1 MLTYGDLIKK
11 EKQEALQTFQEESLR
26 SRLRQRL
33 EEDTKKQHLLF
44 SWFRKPAVA
53 GISVLLLFFLGWL
66 STHFPLPP
74 AHEIDAK
81 TIENTFTRALTHHGN
96 LITQSTQPTE
106 PDPGEPYIY
115 EFEWSVKRMIFSIQR
130 ENTKEKDM
138 AKNLNLV
145 LQNAA
150 VLLLAENNKS

>member
-1 MLTYGDLIKK
+1 MLTYGDLIQK

-33 EEDTKKQHLLF
+33 EEDAKKQHLLF

-74 AHEIDAK
+74 AHETEAIA
-81 TIENTFTRALTHHGN
+81 IENTFTRAFTHHGN
-96 LITQSTQPTE
+96 LITQSAQPTAPE
-106 PDPGEPYIY
+106 PGDFNIP
-115 EFEWSVKRMIFSIQR
+115 EFEWSVKRVIFSIQR
-130 ENTKEKDM
+130 ENTNEKDM

-145 LQNAA
+145 LQYAA